1 MYAVVGWL
9 NIEIN
14 KMKKTKTS
22 RVKLKVPEVI
32 NSDLTYYM
40 QFGWKRLRE
49 TSHRVKE
56 SNKYLGNTYKDTFP
70 QSIDE

>member
-1 MYAVVGWL
+1 
-9 NIEIN
+9 
-14 KMKKTKTS
+14 MKETKTS

-49 TSHRVKE
+49 QSVKVRAA
-56 SNKYLGNTYKDTFP
+56 NKFVGKTYADNFAP
-70 QSIDE
+70 QED